1 MNLKLLDNKL
11 QQTKLIDINFVQST
25 LFTTYYL
32 FVIMLPYI
40 LVVAIGR

>member
-1 MNLKLLDNKL
+1 MDFKLLDNKL

-25 LFTTYYL
+25 LFTTHYL
-32 FVIMLPYI
+32 FVIMWPYL